1 MRCFADTKDAIVISD
16 VVRSLALGTTSSPGL
31 NLSVVPSIWM
41 PKNFSS
47 CLSVRRSF
55 EVHILIRQPGFR
67 TKQIIVVT
75 TLLDPKRFSRSK
87 IAELYQL
94 RWQAEVNLKH
104 VKTTLGMERVLAL
117 TPEMVRKEIWMHLM
131 AYNLLRTLMWQAAHK
146 AGVAPLRVS
155 LQGARQQFI
164 NSLPDLATATPR
176 KLKRLYQTLL
186 AVITHK
192 LVPHRPNRIE
202 PRVKKQR
209 PKSYPRMSQPRSVLK
224 AKLTA

>member
-1 MRCFADTKDAIVISD
+1 MSQAYGCQRISA
-16 VVRSLALGTTSSPGL
+16 VECAQVR
-31 NLSVVPSIWM
+31 
-41 PKNFSS
+41 
-47 CLSVRRSF
+47 

-75 TLLDPKRFSRSK
+75 TLLDPKPFSRSK

-131 AYNLLRTLMWQAAHK
+131 AYNLLRTLGKPLTRQGLLHCGSPW
-146 AGVAPLRVS
+146 AG
-155 LQGARQQFI
+155 QQFI
-164 NSLPDLATATPR
+164 NSLPDLATPR

>member
-1 MRCFADTKDAIVISD
+1 
-16 VVRSLALGTTSSPGL
+16 
-31 NLSVVPSIWM
+31 M

-47 CLSVRRSF
+47 CLSVRRFRS
-55 EVHILIRQPGFR
+55 LIRQPGFR

-87 IAELYQL
+87 IAELYQ

-117 TPEMVRKEIWMHLM
+117 TLRWY
-131 AYNLLRTLMWQAAHK
+131 ARNLDAFDGLQCTLMWQAAHK

-155 LQGARQQFI
+155 AARASAI
-164 NSLPDLATATPR
+164 HPLPDLATATPR

-186 AVITHK
+186 VITHK

-202 PRVKKQR
+202 PRVKNKDRKVILECLNLAQF
-209 PKSYPRMSQPRSVLK
+209 S
-224 AKLTA
+224 KLS